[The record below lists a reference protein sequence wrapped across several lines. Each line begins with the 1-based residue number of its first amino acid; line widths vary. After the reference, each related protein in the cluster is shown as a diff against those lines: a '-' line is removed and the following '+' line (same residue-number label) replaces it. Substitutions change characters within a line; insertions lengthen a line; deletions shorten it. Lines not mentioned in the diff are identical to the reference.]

1 MRELRN
7 GKGRPGKSRRG
18 GAHCSCIA
26 GRGSPLPARSRP
38 RSARRRRAR
47 RRRRGVPRWT
57 LRRRRFPRRRI
68 WRVSRR
74 RFPHRRVPWERLSR
88 RRVPRRLR
96 GLATASPAG
105 TRATGTMAGVA
116 GATAGCGPLPD
127 WRGRTMIIRGGALIQ
142 IMTTTITVS
151 LTPTKP
157 GTIAPI
163 RQAIIRM

>member
-47 RRRRGVPRWT
+47 RRRRGGPRWT

-68 WRVSRR
+68 W
-74 RFPHRRVPWERLSR
+74 RLSR

-163 RQAIIRM
+163 RQGHYPYVTQCNTGWQAVPAS